1 MNTDN
6 FTAWQIALQNRDN
19 ALYSML
25 GLALLLV
32 GSYLFTYVNWIPPKW
47 GKYIR
52 LTYEVGGVLLYFG
65 IVYVCAKG

>member
-6 FTAWQIALQNRDN
+6 FSAWQVALQNRDT
-19 ALYSML
+19 ALYLML
-25 GLALLLV
+25 LLAMLLV

-52 LTYEVGGVLLYFG
+52 LVYEIGVVLLYIG